1 MSKFIIDENNPHLGG
16 NTIRPD
22 KNTWSPASWTYLLEN
37 FDIKK
42 MTDLG
47 SGQGHTSQWFKE
59 RSIDVTAVE
68 GLEFNVK
75 NSVVPAIL
83 HDLTK
88 KSFEQPTDLVLC
100 VEVVEHIEEE
110 YLEFL
115 LTSLCQGNILFM
127 THAVPGQPG
136 YHHVNCQDSKY
147 WIDHISKKGYT
158 LLEKESQEIRLLAA
172 GDKARHLE
180 RNGMIFKKSS

>member
-1 MSKFIIDENNPHLGG
+1 MSSKFIIDENKPHLGG

-22 KNTWSPASWTYLLEN
+22 KNTWSPSSWTYLIEK

-59 RSIDVTAVE
+59 KGVEVTAVE

-83 HDLTK
+83 HDLTVAP
-88 KSFEQPTDLVLC
+88 FEQDTDLVLC
-100 VEVVEHIEEE
+100 VEVVEHIEEI

-115 LTSLCQGNILFM
+115 LTSLCQGKILFM

-136 YHHVNCQDSKY
+136 YHHVNCRDSEY
-147 WIDHISKKGYT
+147 WIDHISRKGYN
-158 LLEKESQEIRLLAA
+158 LLEKESQEIRKLADT
-172 GDKARHLE
+172 DKARHLS
-180 RNGMIFKKSS
+180 RNGMIFLKK